1 MMAGKAATG
10 CCPDVFG
17 RPGQPTP
24 SVLWQLVTLCGTR
37 FACGGD
43 DVSLGSTTFWT
54 WKRWQHHP
62 CNAAKGA
69 VPESPHVLWN
79 EIHPAYAED
88 HVGQFEEW
96 RLSQVNR

>member
-17 RPGQPTP
+17 RPGQPNP

-43 DVSLGSTTFWT
+43 DVSLVATTFWT
-54 WKRWQHHP
+54 WKRYYHP
-62 CNAAKGA
+62 CNAGKGA
-69 VPESPHVLWN
+69 VPESPRVLWN
-79 EIHPAYAED
+79 EIHHAYVEGQ
-88 HVGQFEEW
+88 VGQFEEW